1 MSDKS
6 KIEWMERVNAISV
19 NPEMAKISDIE
30 RMAEDL
36 ASITESYSLLLG
48 KYEFIRANL
57 PREIADELAEKWRGK

>member
-30 RMAEDL
+30 RMAADL
-36 ASITESYSLLLG
+36 QEYIM
-48 KYEFIRANL
+48 
-57 PREIADELAEKWRGK
+57 AEMKACQPERPETR